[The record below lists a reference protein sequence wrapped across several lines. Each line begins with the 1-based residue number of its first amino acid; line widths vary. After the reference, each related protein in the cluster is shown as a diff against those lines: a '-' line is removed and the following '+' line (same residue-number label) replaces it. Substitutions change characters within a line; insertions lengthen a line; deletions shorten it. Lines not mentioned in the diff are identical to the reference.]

1 MINKNKENEP
11 LQGQGSLSVDAG
23 NGKVSETN
31 HEQQLQLAGLLTK
44 SADQRALDDRIRRQ
58 QLQHDEVLLRGGQV
72 VKISDLLADAS
83 DQRQPYEAIFP
94 NSNPF
99 FREIFRLMGLD
110 EADANKYNKPG
121 IVGRNLVILIYLRFS
136 QGGALV
142 SYLRAKA
149 VPNGIRT
156 AKFFQYLNAA
166 GIEKAKQFRDEAIEM
181 MKQYNANEWY
191 PFYRAFG
198 KKFRIPVQLNTFGEA
213 AT

>member
-1 MINKNKENEP
+1 MANKNKENES
-11 LQGQGSLSVDAG
+11 LQGQGNLSVDTGYDKA
-23 NGKVSETN
+23 SEAN
-31 HEQQLQLAGLLTK
+31 QEQQLQLTELLTK
-44 SADQRALDDRIRRQ
+44 SADQRALDDKKRREQ
-58 QLQHDEVLLRGGQV
+58 RKYDEVQLRGGEV
-72 VKISDLLADAS
+72 VKISDLLADAV

-110 EADANKYNKPG
+110 EADASKYNKPG

-136 QGGALV
+136 QGETLV

-156 AKFFQYLNAA
+156 AKFFQFLNAA

-181 MKQYNANEWY
+181 MQQFNANEWY

-198 KKFRIPVQLNTFGEA
+198 KRFRIPVQLNAFGEV
-213 AT
+213 TT